1 MEEINNTI
9 LPIFNEDGTIKVEEE
24 VVPETNNADEDTE
37 AITPV
42 VPAVEDIA

>member
-9 LPIFNEDGTIKVEEE
+9 FEYGSIREEG
-24 VVPETNNADEDTE
+24 VVPETNNSEEDTD